1 MRWGAFCM
9 AEEFSVKVDKRQVR
23 RAFERAASSYDA
35 AAFLQREVVD
45 RMLERL
51 DYMKLDPARVLDAG
65 AGTGYGTRLLA
76 NRYPNANLVALD
88 LAQAML
94 HAARGAQPWWKR
106 ALPMLGGSNTAY
118 LCADVDRIPLA
129 ASSVDAIWSSLTLQ
143 WCNEPEKTFRELYRV
158 LAPNGLLM
166 FSTFGPDTLKE
177 LRQAFAG
184 IDGYTHVNRFVD
196 MHDLGDMLAYAGFSA
211 PVMDMEYITLTYAD
225 VKSLLRELKD
235 IGAHNVTAGR
245 NHGLMGKQRWR
256 AMVEAYEK
264 FRRDGRLPA
273 TFEIV
278 YGHAWVGER
287 KHTRLEDGRQV
298 IEFQMAKRKAGL
310 R

>member
-1 MRWGAFCM
+1 M
-9 AEEFSVKVDKRQVR
+9 AEEMKVQVDKRLVR
-23 RAFERAASSYDA
+23 KAFERAATSYDA
-35 AAFLQREVVD
+35 AAVLQREVAD

-51 DYMKLDPARVLDAG
+51 DYMKLEPARVLDAG

-76 NRYPNANLVALD
+76 DRYPKANLIALD
-88 LAQAML
+88 MAQAML
-94 HAARGAQPWWKR
+94 HTARGTRPWWKR
-106 ALPMLGGSNTAY
+106 ALPMLGGSGTAY

-129 ASSVDAIWSSLTLQ
+129 ASSVNAIWSSLTLQ

-158 LAPNGLLM
+158 LAPGGLLM

-196 MHDLGDMLAYAGFSA
+196 MHDLGDMLSYAGFAA

-235 IGAHNVTAGR
+235 IGAHNVTLGR

-256 AMVEAYEK
+256 AMVKAYEK
-264 FRRDGRLPA
+264 FRCEGRLPA

-278 YGHAWVGER
+278 YGHAWVGEQKR
-287 KHTRLEDGRQV
+287 ARLEDGRQV
-298 IEFQMAKRKAGL
+298 IELQIGQRKAGF